1 MITQRKFEL
10 DCVPRGQG
18 RPRWGNG
25 RMYKAGID
33 VEWEGAIRE
42 AYKAAHPDAPRYEHQ
57 AAVLVECYVPI
68 PKSDSKVKRADKLS
82 GATPCTVK
90 PDIDNVVKSVL
101 DALNGVAWED
111 DKQINSIWAAKIYS
125 DRPRLV
131 VTLRGKE
138 EDAHENVHTQ
148 DGGS

>member
-1 MITQRKFEL
+1 MITQRNFEL
-10 DCVPRGQG
+10 DCIPRGQG

-25 RMYKAGID
+25 RMYKAGVD
-33 VEWEGAIRE
+33 VVWEDTICE
-42 AYKAAHPDAPRYEHQ
+42 AYKAAHPDAPKYDS
-57 AAVLVECYVPI
+57 AVAVHVECYVPI
-68 PKSDSKVKRADKLS
+68 PKSDSKAKRADKIS
-82 GATPCTVK
+82 GQTPCTAK

-111 DKQINSIWAAKIYS
+111 DKQVNSIWAIKMYS

-131 VTLRGKE
+131 VTVRGK
-138 EDAHENVHTQ
+138 EDAHENVHIE

>member
-10 DCVPRGQG
+10 DGAPRGQG

-33 VEWEGAIRE
+33 VVWEDAIRE
-42 AYKAAHPDAPRYEHQ
+42 AYKAAHPDAPMYEEA

-68 PKSDSKVKRADKLS
+68 PKSDNKAKKADKLS